1 MKPGWYAV
9 TRCYDVR
16 EGLIPDAAEWL
27 GCEWA
32 YPSRGIIYR
41 SPEPFESKGAATEW
55 ARSHDMDE
63 GASEEWI
70 NLE

>member
-9 TRCYDVR
+9 TRCYDVQ

-27 GCEWA
+27 GDEWD

-41 SPEPFESKGAATEW
+41 SPSPLESYEAARVW
-55 ARSHDMDE
+55 ARARDMEECGSDE
-63 GASEEWI
+63 WVEVQ
-70 NLE
+70 